1 MPHYD
6 ELAVKHI
13 WPQFEADDKISKYLP
28 DHIQKDRGP
37 SREYFFNVLNT
48 LYPEYLQQILAHAN
62 KQRMTS
68 EGEKG
73 QRESIRIS

>member
-1 MPHYD
+1 MEKQLLRKDEVVFIEVPHYD

-37 SREYFFNVLNT
+37 S
-48 LYPEYLQQILAHAN
+48 H
-62 KQRMTS
+62 
-68 EGEKG
+68 
-73 QRESIRIS
+73 